1 MVLNRSHIPWAVFV
15 ILVTAASALLFLAN
29 VHPDLL
35 PFQVAL
41 PKFFGAV
48 PPPRNTVG
56 GTPLG
61 LLFGIVSLAIFLFA
75 SALGIRKK
83 RRTWP
88 LGNVQWWLKA
98 HIWLTIL
105 TIPFVCFHCDFKSG
119 GPMTTWVVVL
129 YAIVM
134 GSGFFGLALQQF
146 MPNMMTQRL
155 PREVVY
161 EQIPYVREK
170 LVEKAE
176 ALWRELAPEAKRRA
190 AIFAV
195 KVSGAA
201 GAFEEEEVE
210 EDTSPQII
218 GEFLHD
224 EVFPYLR
231 AKRGDGHRFASP
243 KAAEDT
249 FRLLRKQVTERW
261 RERVDCMYQWCD
273 DRRLL
278 DVQTRL
284 HHWLH
289 GWLLVHVP
297 LSFALLILTI
307 WHGYIALLYL

>member
-1 MVLNRSHIPWAVFV
+1 MVLNRSHIPWVVFV
-15 ILVTAASALLFLAN
+15 ALVTAASALLFLAT
-29 VHPDLL
+29 VHPDMLL
-35 PFQVAL
+35 PFQVKL

-61 LLFGIVSLAIFLFA
+61 LIFGIVSLAIFVFA

-83 RRTWP
+83 QRTWP

-98 HIWLTIL
+98 HIWLTVL
-105 TIPFVCFHCDFKSG
+105 TIPFVAFHCDFKSG
-119 GPMTTWVVVL
+119 GPMTTTLVVL

-134 GSGFFGLALQQF
+134 VSGFVGLALQQF
-146 MPNMMTQRL
+146 MPRKMTQRL
-155 PREVVY
+155 NREVVY

-170 LVEKAE
+170 LVQKAE
-176 ALWRELAPEAKRRA
+176 ALWQELAPANKRRA
-190 AIFAV
+190 AAV
-195 KVSGAA
+195 LAQKVPAA
-201 GAFEEEEVE
+201 GESFFAVE

-224 EVFPYLR
+224 ECFPYLR
-231 AKRGDGHRFASP
+231 AKRGDRHRFSDP

-249 FRLLRKQVTERW
+249 FRLLRKQVTEKW
-261 RERVDCMYQWCD
+261 REKVDCMFQWCD

-278 DVQTRL
+278 DEQTHL

-297 LSFALLILTI
+297 LSFALLVLTI
-307 WHGYIALLYL
+307 WHGYITLLYL

>member
-15 ILVTAASALLFLAN
+15 ALVTAASALLYLAN
-29 VHPDLL
+29 VHPDMLL
-35 PFQVAL
+35 PFQVKL

-61 LLFGIVSLAIFLFA
+61 LVFGIVSLAIFLFA
-75 SALGIRKK
+75 AALGIRKK
-83 RRTWP
+83 QRTWLS

-105 TIPFVCFHCDFKSG
+105 TLPFVGFHCDFKSG
-119 GPMTTWVVVL
+119 GPMTTTLVVL

-134 GSGFFGLALQQF
+134 VSGFVGIGLQQF
-146 MPNMMTQRL
+146 MPKMMTQRL
-155 PREVVY
+155 NREVVY
-161 EQIPYVREK
+161 EQIPFVREK
-170 LVEKAE
+170 LVQKAE
-176 ALWRELAPEAKRRA
+176 ALWQELAPASKRRA
-190 AIFAV
+190 V
-195 KVSGAA
+195 LVGQKVPAA
-201 GAFEEEEVE
+201 GGPPVE
-210 EDTSPQII
+210 EDTSPHIV

-224 EVFPYLR
+224 ECFPYLR
-231 AKRGDGHRFASP
+231 AKRGDRHRFSDS

-249 FRLLRKQVTERW
+249 FRLLRKQVTEKW
-261 RERVDCMYQWCD
+261 REKVDCMFQWCD

-278 DVQTRL
+278 DEQTRL

-289 GWLLVHVP
+289 AWLLVHVP
-297 LSFALLILTI
+297 LSFALLVLTI

>member
-1 MVLNRSHIPWAVFV
+1 MVLNRSHIPWALFV
-15 ILVTAASALLFLAN
+15 LLVTAASALLFLAN
-29 VHPDLL
+29 VHPDIL
-35 PFQVAL
+35 PFQVKL
-41 PKFFGAV
+41 PKFFGAI

-61 LLFGIVSLAIFLFA
+61 VIFAIVSLGIFLFA

-83 RRTWP
+83 QRTWLV
-88 LGNVQWWLKA
+88 LGNVQFWLKA

-105 TIPFVCFHCDFKSG
+105 TIPFVCFHCDFKAG
-119 GPMTTWVVVL
+119 GPMTTWLVVL
-129 YAIVM
+129 YAVVM
-134 GSGFFGLALQQF
+134 GSGFLGLGFQQF
-146 MPNMMTQRL
+146 MPRTMTQQL
-155 PREVVY
+155 NREVVY

-176 ALWRELAPEAKRRA
+176 TLWQELAPATKRRA
-190 AIFAV
+190 AVFAA
-195 KVSGAA
+195 KIPGA
-201 GAFEEEEVE
+201 GGPLDEDGE
-210 EDTSPQII
+210 EDLSAQII

-224 EVFPYLR
+224 ECFPYLR
-231 AKRGDGHRFASP
+231 ARRGDSHRFANP

-261 RERVDCMYQWCD
+261 REKVDCMYQWCD

-297 LSFALLILTI
+297 LSFALLVLTI
-307 WHGYIALLYL
+307 WHGYIALRYL